1 MSDENK
7 TPAAAETSDQANTL
21 LPLVTAAA
29 AIVAAL
35 VAMISFVLLISVSN
49 DVSRLQSQVRKL
61 SNVVNSVAE
70 EVGQIK
76 ASAAT
81 PAPSAQRQ
89 APVPPQPSHIDAG
102 DPTQDCIVRAGS
114 KNPLEGCLK

>member
-7 TPAAAETSDQANTL
+7 TPAAAETPDQANAL

-35 VAMISFVLLISVSN
+35 IAIISFVLLISVSN
-49 DVSRLQSQVRKL
+49 DVARLQSQVRKL
-61 SNVVNSVAE
+61 SNTVKSME
-70 EVGQIK
+70 EEMGQIK

-81 PAPSAQRQ
+81 PAPSAERRP
-89 APVPPQPSHIDAG
+89 AAPPQPSHIDAG
-102 DPTQDCIVRAGS
+102 DPAQDCIVRAGS
-114 KNPLEGCLK
+114 KNPLAGCLK